1 MISLALAQELKEAGL
16 VWQTTINDFFAVP
29 DRGMDDKLFVISDLM
44 VTMEL
49 LQGWPALTFHGT
61 AEWAADYLFTHD
73 AVWMPTEEQ
82 LRQELL
88 AVLGQNGR
96 NDFQLTYE
104 SGQYTLHCQARS
116 FRVSGLQADEVYAKA
131 LLHYLQATAETE
143 F

>member
-1 MISLALAQELKEAGL
+1 MISLALAQKLKEAGL

-61 AEWAADYLFTHD
+61 AEWAADYLLTHD

-82 LRQELL
+82 LRQEFQTIL
-88 AVLGQNGR
+88 AQNGR
-96 NDFQLTYE
+96 DDFQLIYE
-104 SGQYTLHCQARS
+104 AKQFTLHCHSGQ
-116 FRVSGLQADEVYAKA
+116 FRVSGLQADVLYAKA
-131 LLHYLQATAETE
+131 LLHFLQNTAESGH
-143 F
+143 